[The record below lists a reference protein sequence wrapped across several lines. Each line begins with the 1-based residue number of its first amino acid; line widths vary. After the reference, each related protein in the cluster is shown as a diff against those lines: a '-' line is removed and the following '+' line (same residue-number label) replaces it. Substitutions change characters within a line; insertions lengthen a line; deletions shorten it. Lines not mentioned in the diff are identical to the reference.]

1 MKAMVYQGQG
11 HFSLEN
17 VPEPKM
23 RRKDDIIVRNLVC
36 SICGTDVHMAAPDYA
51 KDMRGRIFGHEI
63 VGEVVEKG
71 PDVCG
76 LENGDRVVVN
86 PNYYCGN
93 CEMCRTGLQNH
104 CTEMELM
111 GISHPGGFSEYVC
124 CNSRMV
130 FPIKRELP
138 LKYAVFAE
146 PLACVCNGF
155 GKLKTKVNGCALQ
168 IGCGPIG
175 LLFAQLARSAGE
187 KVLCLEPS
195 DFRRATAERIG
206 YKTLSPFEEN
216 VGDKI
221 NAFFGKR
228 PEIIIDAAGGQL
240 GKAVEYAG
248 FRTQILCFASPRK
261 VKAETNLAGIQSKEL
276 VIRGSFIIDHTMPQA
291 IGLLENNLLQL
302 DPLITHVLPLEQ
314 LELGMEYMRS
324 GKGMEI
330 ILTIGSDFVD

>member
-1 MKAMVYQGQG
+1 MKAMVYQGEG
-11 HFSLEN
+11 HFTLEN
-17 VPEPKM
+17 VPGPKIK
-23 RRKDDIIVRNLVC
+23 REDDVIIRNLVC

-51 KDMRGRIFGHEI
+51 KDMRGKIFGHEI
-63 VGEVVEKG
+63 AGEIAETG
-71 PDVCG
+71 PAVRH
-76 LENGDRVVVN
+76 LKIGDRVVVN
-86 PNYYCGN
+86 PNYYCGS
-93 CEMCRTGLQNH
+93 CEMCRNGLQNH
-104 CTEMELM
+104 CADMELM

-130 FPIKRELP
+130 FPVKRELP

-146 PLACVCNGF
+146 PLACACNGF
-155 GKLKTKVNGCALQ
+155 RKLETKVNGCALQ

-175 LLFAQLARSAGE
+175 LLFAQMARAAGE

-195 DFRRATAERIG
+195 DFRRATAEKIG
-206 YKTLSPFEEN
+206 FKTLSPFEEN

-221 NAFFGKR
+221 NAFFGQR

-248 FRTQILCFASPRK
+248 FRAQILCFASPRT
-261 VKAETNLAGIQSKEL
+261 VKADTSLAGIQSKEL
-276 VIRGSFIIDHTMPQA
+276 VIRGSFIIDNTMPQA

-302 DPLITHVLPLEQ
+302 DPLITHVLPFEQ
-314 LELGMEYMRS
+314 LEKGMEFMRS

-330 ILTIGSDFVD
+330 ILTIGSDSVN